1 MIKKYSNKINKEYEF
16 KNNPN
21 LFLKEILN
29 EENEDISIGNN
40 IIDIYY
46 PKHIKNELYLIFP
59 KQINFSIDIIRILDN
74 KNITSLKGHKNYI
87 LFVRH
92 FYNCRDNN
100 DYLLSSD
107 EDCKIFIWDLT
118 NNYKLKFMIEI
129 HNYFNIT
136 DGLIIFDDF
145 NSKDYILTCTK
156 GINNDNY
163 SKLFSFE
170 NKGEYIKN
178 IPYTNL
184 NKTYYLIKWINN
196 NDNNKLYI
204 IECCDKIIYIYNLY
218 EPEENFKMKSFLHES
233 INCGGCVIKQNNN
246 DYLFAISYNGY
257 INIFDLNNKLY
268 FKNIYCEY
276 NNNFCSI
283 IQWNV
288 NYLIITINGKIQ
300 IFDIFQK
307 KIISSIKVN
316 NNKRYIY
323 LKKMVHPY
331 FGESLLT
338 IESDSSIK
346 LWAIK
351 KI

>member
-1 MIKKYSNKINKEYEF
+1 MIKNNL
-16 KNNPN
+16 KNYVFYKNPN
-21 LFLKEILN
+21 LKFIELLLEEEKQN
-29 EENEDISIGNN
+29 ENIYDINT
-40 IIDIYY
+40 IIEIYY
-46 PKHIKNELYLIFP
+46 PRNIKNEVYLILP
-59 KQINFSIDIIRILDN
+59 KLNMYNIDIIRILDS
-74 KNITSLKGHKNYI
+74 KKIASLKGHKNFI
-87 LFVRH
+87 LVVKH
-92 FYNCRDNN
+92 FYSKKNKI
-100 DYLLSSD
+100 DYLLSTD
-107 EDCKIFIWDLT
+107 ENCKLFIWDLT
-118 NNYKLKFMIEI
+118 NNFKLKFFIEI
-129 HNYFNIT
+129 KYSFNLS
-136 DGLIIFDDF
+136 DCLLIFDE
-145 NSKDYILTCTK
+145 NNNKDYILTSTK
-156 GINNDNY
+156 VIKNDNY

-218 EPEENFKMKSFLHES
+218 EPEEKFKMKSFLHES

-268 FKNIYCEY
+268 LKNIYCEY

-351 KI
+351 EI